1 MLLLD
6 QLNSLK
12 NSGADSVRIA
22 SFLLS
27 QKDVFEVSQ
36 DKKYPSL
43 FIITPYK
50 DSNPEDYNFKD
61 LVLSI
66 YDGDSGARVHV
77 ESIGLPRTGLHNKV
91 SRSTYSIVEKID
103 GDLVAVWYSQSYAQ
117 WMYRVD
123 GEINPSS
130 EVYMGQAVTWN
141 DFVVHYILN
150 RFPSDKD
157 IRKLIWDSAG
167 GTAFGGLIDLL
178 IGALPGTPQAEALKY
193 LNKTFFFQ
201 ACSRQNTK
209 IVPQKSS
216 KVYLINIRDNHGSRE
231 CYCLKY
237 LGEFCQGKAWHI
249 ADSFRLKAGLKQLVG
264 VYLYCKASQL
274 RKGFL
279 IVDEVSG
286 LPIRSIT
293 TDWYRREVK
302 LGKLFFSALRNFTP
316 S

>member
-6 QLNSLK
+6 QLNSLT
-12 NSGADSVRIA
+12 NSGANSEKVV
-22 SFLLS
+22 SYLLS
-27 QKDVFEVSQ
+27 QKDIFDVGQ

-50 DSNPEDYNFKD
+50 NTDPMDYNFSD

-66 YDGDSGARVHV
+66 YDGDDGARVHV
-77 ESIGLPRTGLHNKV
+77 ESVGLPRTGLHNKV
-91 SRSTYSIVEKID
+91 TKSSYSIVEKID
-103 GDLVAVWYSQSYAQ
+103 GDLVSVWYSQSYAQ

-130 EVYMGQAVTWN
+130 EFYMGQAVSWD

-150 RFPSDKD
+150 RFPTSKD
-157 IRKLIWDSAG
+157 IRNFVWKAAG
-167 GTAFGGLIDLL
+167 ESAFGGMINLCV
-178 IGALPGTPQAEALKY
+178 GALPGSPEGEALKY

-201 ACSRQNTK
+201 ACSRQNVK
-209 IVPQKSS
+209 IVPHSSS
-216 KVYLINIRDNHGSRE
+216 KVYLINIRDNHNGLE
-231 CYCLKY
+231 CYSLKY
-237 LGEFCQGKAWHI
+237 LEEFAQGKAWHI
-249 ADSFRLKAGLKQLVG
+249 ADSFRLKSGLKQLVG
-264 VYLYCKASQL
+264 VYLYCKASTL

-279 IVDEVSG
+279 IVDDQSG
-286 LPIRSIT
+286 LPLRAIV

-302 LGKLFFSALRNFTP
+302 LGKLFFSSLRNFTP